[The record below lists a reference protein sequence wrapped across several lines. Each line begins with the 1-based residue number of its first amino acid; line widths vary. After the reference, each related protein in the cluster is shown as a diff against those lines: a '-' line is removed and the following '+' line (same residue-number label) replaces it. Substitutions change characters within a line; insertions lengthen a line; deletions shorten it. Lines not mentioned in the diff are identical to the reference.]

1 MPYNANN
8 SDSDKT
14 LVQLIDVYHP
24 YISKRAAA
32 ACSVAADREDLE
44 QEGFIGLVA
53 AIDSFDRSKGVLFS
67 TYAYTCINNSINSA
81 VRAASRLKH
90 QPLNSSLPLS
100 DETVVSSV
108 PPVQSAEDQA
118 ISNED
123 FCVLQNK
130 ISSALSA
137 TEQRVLG
144 LKINNRSNIEIAEL
158 LGVSAKSVS
167 NAVERARRKL
177 REYMPK

>member
-1 MPYNANN
+1 MPNNANI
-8 SDSDKT
+8 SDTDKT
-14 LVQLIDVYHP
+14 LVQLIDAYRP
-24 YISKRAAA
+24 YIVRRSAAL
-32 ACSVAADREDLE
+32 CGCEADREDLE
-44 QEGFIGLVA
+44 QEGLIGLVA
-53 AIDSFDRSKGVLFS
+53 AIDSYDPCKGVLFS
-67 TYAYTCINNSINSA
+67 TYAYTCINNSIYSA

-100 DETVVSSV
+100 DESVVSSV

-130 ISSALSA
+130 ISSSLSVA
-137 TEQRVLG
+137 EQRVLG
-144 LKINNRSNIEIAEL
+144 LKINNRSNIEIAGL
-158 LGVSAKSVS
+158 LGVSVKSVS
-167 NAVERARRKL
+167 NAMERARRKL